1 MLDYNVYKTQT
12 DDFEWIATVNVT
24 NYTVVEGLE
33 AGENYTFAV
42 EANNLLF
49 SSIKSDNISI

>member
-1 MLDYNVYKTQT
+1 VLDYNVYKTQT

-33 AGENYTFAV
+33 SGETYKFAV
-42 EANNLLF
+42 EANNA
-49 SSIKSDNISI
+49 